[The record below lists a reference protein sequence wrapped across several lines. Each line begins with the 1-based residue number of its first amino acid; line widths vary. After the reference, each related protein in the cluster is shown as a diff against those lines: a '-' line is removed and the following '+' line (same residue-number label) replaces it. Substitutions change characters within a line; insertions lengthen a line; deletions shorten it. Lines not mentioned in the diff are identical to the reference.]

1 MVSASF
7 GTLFITAVTLR
18 KGNLV
23 FLYLS
28 TQYSQGC
35 SINPLG
41 SLCSGKL
48 SKEVLSRSPI
58 KAGIT
63 ASKPM
68 PLVRRLN
75 PPTQGDLK
83 MAHTESSD
91 YSEIMTGDQVTKY
104 LHISRRTLQDWVK
117 LKKIPYGKIGRK
129 LMFRKSKIDQ
139 LIDQETA

>member
-1 MVSASF
+1 
-7 GTLFITAVTLR
+7 
-18 KGNLV
+18 
-23 FLYLS
+23 
-28 TQYSQGC
+28 
-35 SINPLG
+35 
-41 SLCSGKL
+41 
-48 SKEVLSRSPI
+48 
-58 KAGIT
+58 
-63 ASKPM
+63 
-68 PLVRRLN
+68 
-75 PPTQGDLK
+75 